1 MGESKLIVGDHC
13 DDIDRDHQVD
23 VNYHDIDDHDR
34 EKGESLYLL
43 ILTLLVVT
51 KMKRLLVNFVVSVWN
66 QLSQQWLTGFAK
78 SDEDDTRN
86 IGWVQHR
93 GAKSGMVQSTLRC

>member
-1 MGESKLIVGDHC
+1 MRWCI
-13 DDIDRDHQVD
+13 D
-23 VNYHDIDDHDR
+23 VNRYI
-34 EKGESLYLL
+34 SLYLL

-78 SDEDDTRN
+78 SDEDDTRI
-86 IGWVQHR
+86 IGWMQHR
-93 GAKSGMVQSTLRC
+93 GAKSGMA